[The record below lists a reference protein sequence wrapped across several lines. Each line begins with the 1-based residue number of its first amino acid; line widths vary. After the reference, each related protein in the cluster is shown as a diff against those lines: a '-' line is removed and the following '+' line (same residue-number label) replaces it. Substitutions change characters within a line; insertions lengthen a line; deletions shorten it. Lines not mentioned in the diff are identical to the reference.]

1 MPSELNKQ
9 IDLARANLAYAKA
22 ELMLE
27 GNSAKNIRRA
37 LRHIREADARLK
49 PMSPEFDRGDRQQ
62 TSRQEA

>member
-1 MPSELNKQ
+1 MASELNKQ

-27 GNSAKNIRRA
+27 VHSAQNIQRA

-49 PMSPEFDRGDRQQ
+49 PMSPEFDRGDPRRTPRQN
-62 TSRQEA
+62 A